1 MIRDDAAQAWAAA
14 TAVARAIA
22 PAANETARLLEHRE
36 EGYTQYMDSLTQLD
50 RASRPLRSLSEG
62 RERPRRAEIRA
73 AAEATAA
80 AAREALQSLR
90 SYRTGHVALTEA
102 SAELGH
108 ALDTS
113 VTPPLQQEPWTEAK
127 QTETFTRLAYQYW
140 QADRPADAANLTTE
154 DFVNIGDA
162 LSARRQDLADAEH
175 GKLNDWLNSDSQ
187 ADRPTISTPDRLADL
202 VLRELEHDYPP
213 ETPDRP
219 TVIDRYLEASSL
231 ARTIEDRGSGSYAT
245 HTNLDYDT
253 RSLTTAVGIA
263 EAIAAR
269 PRTLTEQSSENLSES
284 ALALGGQDP
293 DDDGYPGAWSYLD
306 TRLAAAC
313 QDIEAMAVT
322 TAKPPASGPETGI
335 GEAQRLRAMSF
346 PQDASTTLQGTA
358 PTSTAHAGQL
368 DHLTAARATRDATR
382 AIAQPTIDPW
392 SPEIPF

>member
-14 TAVARAIA
+14 TAVAKAIA

-36 EGYTQYMDSLTQLD
+36 EGYAQYMDSLARLQ

-62 RERPRRAEIRA
+62 GERPRRAEIRA

-80 AAREALQSLR
+80 AAREALQALG
-90 SYRTGHVALTEA
+90 SYRTVHVALTEA

-113 VTPPLQQEPWTEAK
+113 VTPPLRQEQWTEAK

-140 QADRPADAANLTTE
+140 QVDRPADAANLTTE
-154 DFVNIGDA
+154 DFVNIGDT

-175 GKLNDWLNSDSQ
+175 GKLNAWLNSDSQ

-231 ARTIEDRGSGSYAT
+231 ARTIDNRGSGSYAT
-245 HTNLDYDT
+245 HTSLDYDT

-269 PRTLTEQSSENLSES
+269 PRTLNQQSSENLSENAS
-284 ALALGGQDP
+284 GLGGRDP

-313 QDIEAMAVT
+313 QDIEAMAAATVT
-322 TAKPPASGPETGI
+322 PQANAPATGI

-346 PQDASTTLQGTA
+346 PQDAATALQGATKTPTA
-358 PTSTAHAGQL
+358 RL
-368 DHLTAARATRDATR
+368 DHLTVARATRDAAR
-382 AIAQPTIDPW
+382 AAAQPEIDPW
-392 SPEIPF
+392 SAEMPF